1 MKQLQFNQMENVKG
15 GLESSPECL
24 AVATHVMIATIETG
38 IGSLFAGLATYS
50 LCSLLS

>member
-1 MKQLQFNQMENVKG
+1 MKQLQFNQMENVSG
-15 GLESSPECL
+15 GYESPVECVAL
-24 AVATHVMIATIETG
+24 ATHVMIATIETG